1 MDGVAKSVQFSKR
14 PWGMTFVTGTR
25 TFSLAT
31 TLASLLCL
39 AACSDA
45 RNPPAVTTPSQLAED
60 PPVVLPPPAPMPP
73 PPKPSLPAR
82 PVAKPAPPSKVPAE
96 PPTDIASAAP
106 SDPVTAGSPE
116 QHGTPTASGD
126 PLPTPPPTTL
136 ALLSPPPVN
145 LIGQNQSTV
154 TKLLG
159 KPASERQVAAA
170 RVWDY
175 RAPECLL
182 SVFFYLDTGR
192 NDFYVL
198 HFEIDGATPGPAAS
212 DPCIERI
219 RGHVRRP

>member
-1 MDGVAKSVQFSKR
+1 MQFSKR
-14 PWGMTFVTGTR
+14 PRGMTFVTGAR
-25 TFSLAT
+25 TFNIAT

-39 AACSDA
+39 AACADGRDPA
-45 RNPPAVTTPSQLAED
+45 AVTAPPQIVED
-60 PPVVLPPPAPMPP
+60 ATAVLPPPAPLPP

-82 PVAKPAPPSKVPAE
+82 PVAKPALPTKPHTEPPADIAIPAE
-96 PPTDIASAAP
+96 SMEPKVAPAAP
-106 SDPVTAGSPE
+106 SDPS
-116 QHGTPTASGD
+116 
-126 PLPTPPPTTL
+126 PTPAPTTM

-145 LIGQNQSTV
+145 LIGQNQITV
-154 TKLLG
+154 AKLLG

-198 HFEIDGATPGPAAS
+198 HFEIDGAAPGPASS
-212 DPCIERI
+212 DQCLQRI
-219 RGHVRRP
+219 RDHARQQ